1 MLAGVLALT
10 GCQNVDEGSA
20 ALPSSGS
27 ADDTGTAAESNTA
40 YPDLHTVP
48 PRPQLSYTV
57 QQRRAIVDGLVA
69 DRENALYTDQVVRYR
84 AGLST
89 LPPPPPPPSVT
100 ATIEPL
106 SEAAGA
112 TAAQT
117 QQAKARQT
125 SSGAGGQAPSGDQSP
140 RNETEKGSLGEF
152 VDRLDRATTPSG
164 PDASAQG
171 ATSGGP
177 QDSGAGS
184 EGASPKSSGWFGW
197 FRNLFGGR
205 DSQPAGSAAAAA
217 PMAAADGA
225 VDPATAPA
233 LRPAMAA
240 DRLVGEGDRAAT
252 AATEPQ
258 APTDNS
264 PLVVAE
270 TAGPTEPQPIP
281 SAGPPAP
288 SPAPPRP
295 DPGGVGIEVGEGAVA
310 VHVTRPVARA
320 FPTFMLVLFQP
331 GSAALPPQVD
341 RRLEQAVAA
350 AKARGARI
358 RVEGEADDPALALDR
373 ARAVGLALVRLG
385 APAGDLEMTL
395 ARKATGDQA
404 RLILAAPVSP

>member
-1 MLAGVLALT
+1 VLAGVLALA
-10 GCQNVDEGSA
+10 GCQSVDEGSA
-20 ALPSSGS
+20 ASPSSGPS
-27 ADDTGTAAESNTA
+27 DTGTAEDSGAAAESGTA

-57 QQRRAIVDGLVA
+57 QQRRAIVDGLIG

-89 LPPPPPPPSVT
+89 LPPPPQPPSVT
-100 ATIEPL
+100 AAIEP
-106 SEAAGA
+106 SPEAAGA
-112 TAAQT
+112 TAAPAP
-117 QQAKARQT
+117 QARAGLT
-125 SSGAGGQAPSGDQSP
+125 SSGAGGQAQSGDQSP

-152 VDRLDRATTPSG
+152 VDRLDRATTPTE

-171 ATSGGP
+171 VTSGGP
-177 QDSGAGS
+177 QGSDGGS
-184 EGASPKSSGWFGW
+184 EDASSKSSGWFGW
-197 FRNLFGGR
+197 FRNLFQGR
-205 DSQPAGSAAAAA
+205 DSQPAGSAAATGSAA
-217 PMAAADGA
+217 PMAAVDGA

-240 DRLVGEGDRAAT
+240 DRLVGEGDRSA
-252 AATEPQ
+252 
-258 APTDNS
+258 DNS

-270 TAGPTEPQPIP
+270 TAGPTEPQPVP
-281 SAGPPAP
+281 AAGPPAP

-295 DPGGVGIEVGEGAVA
+295 DPGGAGIEVGEGTVA

-320 FPTFMLVLFQP
+320 SPTFMLVLFQP
-331 GSAALPPQVD
+331 GSAALPPLVN

-358 RVEGEADDPALALDR
+358 RIEGEADDPALALDR